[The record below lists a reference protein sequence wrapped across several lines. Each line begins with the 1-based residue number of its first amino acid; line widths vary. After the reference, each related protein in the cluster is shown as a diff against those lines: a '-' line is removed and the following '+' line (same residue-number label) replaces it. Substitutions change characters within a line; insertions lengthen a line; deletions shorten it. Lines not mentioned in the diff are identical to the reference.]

1 MKLTIFM
8 TSTFALINIDSYSYV
23 MTRALR
29 RLATVFTTPLLP
41 EDYASL
47 LDPLRGRELRG
58 RVETVERHEGFTTI
72 GIKPGPG
79 LSPHFHAGQ
88 FIGVGLQVQ
97 GRFVWRSYS
106 LTSAPGEGSSL
117 LTISIK
123 PVPDGLFSQKLATS
137 AQPGQLIR
145 LTAPSG
151 NFYLPVPL
159 PKKAVFLTAGAGIT
173 PVVSMLRWLDSD
185 HSAGDWPDAVHIHS
199 ERAAAPSE
207 PYGSELQKLAERA
220 PKYRLEHWDSRERG
234 RLNVDAIR
242 ELVPDID
249 QCAIYACGPSEL
261 LDAVSEAWP
270 QTVTE
275 KFFSPLDSAGTSGG
289 EIEFGD
295 TGVQCESNGT
305 TTILEAG
312 EAAGLNMVHGCRM
325 GICRTC
331 VSTVESGVAVDLR
344 DGTNYGEGEHV
355 RTCVS
360 VPSGYLKI
368 RAGQH

>member
-1 MKLTIFM
+1 M
-8 TSTFALINIDSYSYV
+8 TQ
-23 MTRALR
+23 ALR

-41 EDYASL
+41 EDYATL

-58 RVETVERHEGFTTI
+58 RVESVERHSGFTTI
-72 GIKPGPG
+72 HIRPGPG
-79 LSPHFHAGQ
+79 LNPHFHAGQ
-88 FIGVGLQVQ
+88 FIGVGLQVD

-106 LTSAPGEGSSL
+106 LTSVPGEGSRL
-117 LTISIK
+117 LSISIK

-145 LTAPSG
+145 LSAPSG
-151 NFYLPVPL
+151 EFYLPVPL
-159 PKKAVFLTAGAGIT
+159 PRKVVFLTAGAGIT

-185 HSAGDWPDAVHIHS
+185 RDASEWPEVVHIHS
-199 ERAAAPSE
+199 ERAQAPSD
-207 PYGSELQKLAERA
+207 PYGAELAELDEKEER
-220 PKYRLEHWDSRERG
+220 YRLVHWDSRERG
-234 RLNVDAIR
+234 RLTVDEIAA
-242 ELVPDID
+242 LVPGISEA
-249 QCAIYACGPSEL
+249 AIYACGPSEL
-261 LDAVSEAWP
+261 LDAVSERWP
-270 QTVTE
+270 GTVTE
-275 KFFSPLDSAGTSGG
+275 KFFSPLDSAGTAGG

-295 TGVQCESNGT
+295 TGVRCESNGT

-331 VSTVESGVAVDLR
+331 VSTVENGVAVDLR

-360 VPSGYLKI
+360 VPSGPLKI